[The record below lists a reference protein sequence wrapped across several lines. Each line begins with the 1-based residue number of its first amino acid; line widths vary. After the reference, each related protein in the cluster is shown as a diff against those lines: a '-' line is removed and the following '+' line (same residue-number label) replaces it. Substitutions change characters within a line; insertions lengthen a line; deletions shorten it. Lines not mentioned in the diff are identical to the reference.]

1 MKSNIQCNKTT
12 LSGNIMSDLT
22 LLRKEF
28 SVLSK
33 VA

>member
-1 MKSNIQCNKTT
+1 VCDKTT
-12 LSGNIMSDLT
+12 LSGKIMIDLT
-22 LLRKEF
+22 LLLWEF